1 MVVCGRGRAWV
12 CGGLALWV
20 LTGSWCVAL
29 ATRETATALDSTNGS
44 VALHGGEDGGNN
56 NNNNTCPD
64 DNDHHGGGVRLA
76 SLRWREVGVYYTI
89 TAFVIIAGLAKL
101 LFHHMHW
108 VSSKVPES
116 CVLVILGVALGLL
129 VYFTAH
135 KTPSTDSCHYHV
147 PLPHFTSDKF
157 FFVLLPPIVLES
169 AYSLHDRAFFDN
181 LGTVLVFA
189 LVGTIFNIFTIGP
202 TLYGLNAL
210 GAMGNISFTFSEGL
224 VFSSLISAVDPVA
237 VLAIFQELGVNKDLY
252 FLVFGESL
260 LNDGVTVVVYNTMQ
274 SFMAQE
280 GTVGAG
286 QYALAVAAV
295 AVVVFGGAFIG
306 VVFGFITAFITKY
319 TTDVRVVE
327 PLALLALSYLSYLT
341 AELFHFSGIISL
353 IVCGLIQA
361 HYAFQ
366 NISQKSY
373 TCVKYFTKM
382 ASATS
387 DTVIFMFLGMVLVS
401 DEHLWHTGFVLWT
414 LALCVI
420 FRFIG
425 VFVLTGIM
433 NHYRVK
439 KVGLEEQFIA
449 AYGGLRGAVSF
460 SLVNML
466 DESMG
471 PRRIFVTT
479 TLVVILFTIFIQ
491 GTTIKPL
498 VSLLQ
503 IQRASHGRKNLG
515 EEINNTTMDHIMAG
529 VEEILG
535 QHGDFYLRELLVHYN
550 DKYLRKWFL
559 RPTVESKLKRL
570 FEKIAIS
577 EHYAHLYGPVAMIE
591 ERVKPL
597 CHTKMPSKRV
607 RSDSFTMSHQDE
619 LLLQPRMSIEGE
631 MYEDMEDKSATGSD
645 VELRQKQPGPLLPLR
660 QSKVG
665 SIDLQ
670 RQDSATTQTQDAH
683 VLRKALRNNPYNK
696 LHYKYNRNLVGEEDQ
711 ELEEHLQRRRLNARR
726 MTRLASSTRLPPS
739 SGGGFTN
746 AGGRRNTMLESHDLT
761 FGAAELVER
770 HNVRRR
776 TMSARPR
783 VGPVLSSH
791 QASALHRP
799 IISCFSSP
807 DPTDSAPASPAILM
821 ALQEASDPLSSLPD
835 IRPWGSGSGPPK
847 DQASTPGTTESSL
860 LGHESPPSGFTSI
873 PESQTQEILLSPGS
887 ELSGTRVGEEGE
899 MVPLVEQPQSEEG
912 SPSTPEGLKGMIV

>member
-1 MVVCGRGRAWV
+1 MVVYGRGRAWV

-20 LTGSWCVAL
+20 LAGSWCVAL
-29 ATRETATALDSTNGS
+29 ATRETATALDSNGS
-44 VALHGGEDGGNN
+44 VALHGDGDDGGNN
-56 NNNNTCPD
+56 KTCPD
-64 DNDHHGGGVRLA
+64 ETDHHGGGVRLA

-135 KTPSTDSCHYHV
+135 KTTPTDSCHYHV

-280 GTVGAG
+280 GAVGAE

-295 AVVVFGGAFIG
+295 AVVVFGGALIG

-414 LALCVI
+414 LALCII

-503 IQRASHGRKNLG
+503 IQRASHGRKHLG

-559 RPTVESKLKRL
+559 RPTVDSKLKRL

-607 RSDSFTMSHQDE
+607 RSDSFSMSHQDE
-619 LLLQPRMSIEGE
+619 LLLQPRMNMEGE
-631 MYEDMEDKSATGSD
+631 MFEDIESKSATGSD
-645 VELRQKQPGPLLPLR
+645 IELRQHHPGPLLPLR

-670 RQDSATTQTQDAH
+670 RQDSATTQTQDAN

-711 ELEEHLQRRRLNARR
+711 ELEEHLERRRLNARR

-739 SGGGFTN
+739 SAGFTN

-783 VGPVLSSH
+783 VGSVLSSH

-807 DPTDSAPASPAILM
+807 DPTDSTPASPAILM

-835 IRPWGSGSGPPK
+835 IRPWGPGSGPPK

-887 ELSGTRVGEEGE
+887 ELSGTRDGEEGE
-899 MVPLVEQPQSEEG
+899 MVPLVEQPQSEKG
-912 SPSTPEGLKGMIV
+912 SPSSPEALKGMIV